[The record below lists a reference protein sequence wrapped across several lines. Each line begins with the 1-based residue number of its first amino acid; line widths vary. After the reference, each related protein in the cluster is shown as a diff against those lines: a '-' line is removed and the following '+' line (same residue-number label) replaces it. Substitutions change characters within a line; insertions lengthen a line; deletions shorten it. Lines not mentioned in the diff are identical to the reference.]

1 MRPKWSDIVKDAF
14 RKGQDVYM
22 QCPTCSSL
30 SYCTDGLE
38 PEKPIDII
46 TLNSCCACILQ
57 ILLDATPNVIALHM
71 QSFDDAVES
80 VYILDD
86 VLLDVTE
93 DSVVVVPLDKLEE
106 YIESIEE
113 LDLEKASTIKSVV
126 ANKLD

>member
-1 MRPKWSDIVKDAF
+1 MRPRWSDIVKDVF
-14 RKGQDVYM
+14 RKGQDIYM

-30 SYCTDGLE
+30 SYCADSLE

-57 ILLDATPNVIALHM
+57 IIIDVKPNVIAMHM
-71 QSFDDAVES
+71 QSSYDVVES
-80 VYILDD
+80 IYVLDD

-93 DSVVVVPLDKLEE
+93 DSVVVVPLDKVEE

-113 LDLEKASTIKSVV
+113 LDPGKASTIRSAVASKSG
-126 ANKLD
+126 

>member
-1 MRPKWSDIVKDAF
+1 MPKWSDIVKDVF
-14 RKGQDVYM
+14 RKGQDIYM

-30 SYCTDGLE
+30 NYCTDSLE

-57 ILLDATPNVIALHM
+57 TILDSTPNVVVLHM
-71 QSFDDAVES
+71 QSSYDVVES
-80 VYILDD
+80 VYVLDD

-106 YIESIEE
+106 YVESIEE
-113 LDLEKASTIKSVV
+113 LDPEKASTIRSIAASKPG
-126 ANKLD
+126 